1 MAEAQ
6 PTSISITPGKKVVR
20 ATLRYPAKSGQP
32 KAEMKIII
40 ECDDPEDAAL
50 YLGASQNHSK
60 NQTPDR
66 SVEIEVTSGMEE
78 VNSPS

>member
-6 PTSISITPGKKVVR
+6 PTSINITPGKKVVQ
-20 ATLRYPAKSGQP
+20 ATLKYPAKAGKP

-50 YLGASQNHSK
+50 YLGASQNNSR
-60 NQTPDR
+60 NQDPGR

-78 VNSPS
+78 INSPS